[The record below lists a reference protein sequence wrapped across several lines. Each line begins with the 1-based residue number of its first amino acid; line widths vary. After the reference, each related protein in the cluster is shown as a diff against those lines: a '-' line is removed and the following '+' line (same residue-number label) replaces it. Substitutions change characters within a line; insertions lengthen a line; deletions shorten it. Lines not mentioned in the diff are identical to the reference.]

1 LVRLTTN
8 KECASMAA
16 YDNIRD
22 MRDDTRAELA
32 RLRAQVADL
41 MEDRVNPALSD
52 AATRAGKAAKRAR
65 AYTYDGA
72 DAVSERVRDQPLV
85 AIGVAAAVGYVLGR
99 IAR

>member
-8 KECASMAA
+8 KECTSMAA

-41 MEDRVNPALSD
+41 MEDRVNPALSE
-52 AATRAGKAAKRAR
+52 AASRAGRAAKRAG
-65 AYTYDGA
+65 AYTHDGA
-72 DAVSERVRDQPLV
+72 DAVSERVRDQPLA
-85 AIGVAAAVGYVLGR
+85 AIGVAAAVGYLLGR

>member
-1 LVRLTTN
+1 
-8 KECASMAA
+8 MAA

-32 RLRAQVADL
+32 RLRAQVAAL

-52 AATRAGKAAKRAR
+52 AATRAGKVAKRAR
-65 AYTYDGA
+65 AYTEDGA
-72 DAVSERVRDQPLV
+72 DAVSDRVRDRPLV

-99 IAR
+99 ITS